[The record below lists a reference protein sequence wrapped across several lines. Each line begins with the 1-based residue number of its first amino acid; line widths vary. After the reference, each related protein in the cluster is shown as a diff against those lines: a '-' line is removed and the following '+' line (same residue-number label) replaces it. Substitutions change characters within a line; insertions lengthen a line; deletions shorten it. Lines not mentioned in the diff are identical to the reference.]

1 MRPGMTLRASRR
13 GLVPPF
19 IAMDVLRA
27 ANEREAAGA
36 DVIHLEVGQPG
47 SSAPEPVLEA
57 ARRAL
62 ASERIGYTD
71 ALGIAP
77 LRQAIAANYRARYGV
92 AVDPGEVVVTT
103 GSSAA
108 FQLAFLAAFE
118 SGDRVGLAVPGYPA
132 YRNILTAL
140 GIEPVLIA
148 VGENAHYQPT
158 PELLADSGSLDG
170 LIIAS
175 PANPTGTMIGATDL
189 ARLAGYCRDHGI
201 RLVSD
206 EIYHGITYETAA
218 TTARAHGREAII
230 INSFSK
236 YYSMTG
242 WRLGWMLVPPD
253 LARSVECLAQ
263 NFYISPPALSQIAAL
278 PVFGSRA
285 ELDGHVARYRANR
298 DLLIRTL
305 SAAGLTRFAP
315 AEGAFYLYVDIS
327 HLTRDSEDFCRRLLA
342 ETGVAV
348 TPGLD
353 FDPIDGG
360 GWVRFSFAGSTED
373 VAEAAHRLQTWLPR
387 LDKTPQKNKNR
398 TNL

>member
-1 MRPGMTLRASRR
+1 
-13 GLVPPF
+13 
-19 IAMDVLRA
+19 MDVLRA

-47 SSAPEPVLEA
+47 SPAPEPVLEA

-71 ALGIAP
+71 ALGISR
-77 LRQAIAANYRARYGV
+77 LREAIAASYQAQYGI
-92 AVDPGEVVVTT
+92 AVDPDEVVVTT

-158 PELLADSGSLDG
+158 PELLADAASLDG
-170 LIIAS
+170 LIVAS
-175 PANPTGTMIGATDL
+175 PANPTGTMIGAADL
-189 ARLAGYCRDHGI
+189 ARLTGYCGDHGI

-278 PVFGSRA
+278 PVFGCRA
-285 ELDGHVARYRANR
+285 ELDGHVARYRVNR

-327 HLTRDSEDFCRRLLA
+327 RLTRYSEDFCRRLLT

-360 GWVRFSFAGSTED
+360 GWVRLSFAGSTED
-373 VAEAAHRLQTWLPR
+373 IAEAAHRLTGWLPR
-387 LDKTPQKNKNR
+387 FG
-398 TNL
+398 

>member
-1 MRPGMTLRASRR
+1 MTLRPSRR

-27 ANEREAAGA
+27 ANQREADGA
-36 DVIHLEVGQPG
+36 EIIHLEVGQPG

-62 ASERIGYTD
+62 TGERIGYTD

-77 LRQAIAANYRARYGV
+77 LRGAIAANYRTQYGI
-92 AVDPGEVVVTT
+92 AVDSAEVVVTT

-118 SGDRVGLAVPGYPA
+118 PGDRVGLAVPGYPA

-140 GIEPVLIA
+140 EIEPVLIA

-158 PELLADSGSLDG
+158 PELLADAGALDG

-175 PANPTGTMIGATDL
+175 PANPTGTMIGDGDL
-189 ARLAGYCRDHGI
+189 ARLVGYCHDRGI
-201 RLVSD
+201 RLVCD

-218 TTARAHGREAII
+218 ATARAYGREAII
-230 INSFSK
+230 VNSFSK

-263 NFYISPPALSQIAAL
+263 NFYISPPALSQLAAL
-278 PVFGSRA
+278 PVFGCRA
-285 ELDGHVARYRANR
+285 ELDLHVARYRVNR

-305 SAAGLTRFAP
+305 SAVGLTRFAP

-327 HLTRDSEDFCRRLLA
+327 HLTRDSVAFCRRLLA

-360 GWVRFSFAGSTED
+360 GWVRLSYAGSTED
-373 VAEAAHRLQTWLPR
+373 ITKAARRLTDWLPR
-387 LDKTPQKNKNR
+387 FTIDKE
-398 TNL
+398 